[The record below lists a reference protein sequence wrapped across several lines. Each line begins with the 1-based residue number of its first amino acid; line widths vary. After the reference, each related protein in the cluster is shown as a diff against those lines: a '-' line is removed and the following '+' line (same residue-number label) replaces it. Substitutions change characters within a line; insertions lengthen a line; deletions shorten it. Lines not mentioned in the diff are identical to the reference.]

1 MTMEKN
7 EKDIRRCPVCE
18 REVER
23 EDMNFTRDCQGIP
36 FRLVCNDCYDRI
48 MENSYDGEYYDE
60 LDEQIDDDY

>member
-1 MTMEKN
+1 MTTENN

-23 EDMNFTRDCQGIP
+23 EDMSFTRDCQGIP
-36 FRLVCNDCYDRI
+36 FRLVRNNCYDRI